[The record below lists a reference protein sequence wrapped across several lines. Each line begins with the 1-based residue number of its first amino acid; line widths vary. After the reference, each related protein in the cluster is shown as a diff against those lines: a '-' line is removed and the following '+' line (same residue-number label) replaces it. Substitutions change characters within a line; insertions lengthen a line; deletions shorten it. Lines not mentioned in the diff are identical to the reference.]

1 MKLMNWRERESVVVH
16 ETTVLPHVVQ
26 GQSHKHDEQSPC
38 RHHRIHPVVGLCNK
52 QNKIMNNI
60 VKQLLFACGKFFCD
74 VRESLVI
81 VNICRCEPVL
91 KYL

>member
-1 MKLMNWRERESVVVH
+1 MKLMNWRERESIVVH

-52 QNKIMNNI
+52 QIK
-60 VKQLLFACGKFFCD
+60 L
-74 VRESLVI
+74 
-81 VNICRCEPVL
+81 
-91 KYL
+91 